1 MKGFVLV
8 AQNISHVRVTT
19 DVDCRVRSCNP
30 PVFSHLSCAMLSTL
44 SKPVV
49 LVIAVVVLS
58 VVAVLVYVRYRALLK
73 NERYQAL
80 QKLCRLSPQA
90 IDAYFDSY
98 GKIFEDHSMVS
109 TLADYRA
116 GKPASR
122 FAIKDNPDKQA
133 EYTED
138 KRHEIEDAR

>member
-1 MKGFVLV
+1 
-8 AQNISHVRVTT
+8 
-19 DVDCRVRSCNP
+19 
-30 PVFSHLSCAMLSTL
+30 MLSTL
-44 SKPVV
+44 SQPVV
-49 LVIAVVVLS
+49 LVIAVVLS
-58 VVAVLVYVRYRALLK
+58 VVAVLVYVGYRALLK

-98 GKIFEDHSMVS
+98 GKIFEDNSMVS

-122 FAIKDNPDKQA
+122 FAIKDNPELGPYSKGIK
-133 EYTED
+133 TN
-138 KRHEIEDAR
+138 IISIP